1 MKKTLIS
8 MVLLLGALLSA
19 CGDGTQPQQSDSAS
33 RPAPEPA
40 SVKKSQLQDVKPAE
54 VVSLSLKDLGLPA
67 DADEVTPSGAVSE
80 ALIQDGQLRF
90 VTPDDIGEN
99 QEAEFEIR
107 SGATTSVFHVV
118 IRSQRPTSAFNFG
131 DGPADAPP
139 LPKLIVEGLAP
150 GNVVTGAPLTFRMQ
164 GISGMNLKDN
174 SHGYI
179 TAGDN
184 NDIALILDDLWSF
197 NLADSSFSISGP
209 AMQRMLDT
217 LPIGDFFMTLNLSRD
232 SEFGVVYDI
241 RATKAE
247 AKLSGRL
254 LSEQG
259 APVTSLAGR
268 KVLLEGVNTRMRAVA
283 VLDANGGFALERHV
297 LPDIYFLTLSDLHYP
312 NVIRTSFP
320 VYEGSTQAQVTMVV
334 PPGLGVDTGAN
345 TAKQRAAPGSSAVQS
360 SVTQDGK
367 GPPPRSIPTAKRALA
382 PTPLAAEG
390 VDSAVFSATAAEQ
403 DRLVNKKI
411 DFQVPIGTESVGI
424 RITVFSEE
432 EYLLPK
438 VSSRA
443 ELEQLIR
450 KHQQSGMLPREDRK
464 YKDTWSY
471 SVVGFPDIEFS
482 ASGLAKQLRFTDG
495 GMTETRCVDVT
506 GQTKN
511 AALNISGS
519 VSAINIGDDLLPTTT
534 TVELT
539 LGCKKLKSSS
549 STLEVL
555 SAQFSSPNKNA
566 NPIISPITIGDGMHG
581 NLAGCYLSIPQSGSD
596 NTHTIPLKITYSP
609 ADAEI
614 TEMNLGITELKSG
627 EPFGIP
633 TNFSTVNLLTQNH
646 TKQPGLITFPGI
658 SLPAFAGDMALGNL
672 AVMVR
677 LKGSVGGAAVSS
689 DPAGRGGRVKFGVK
703 NEFTPLY
710 LAGDVAKLSG
720 RRFGPRDDG
729 GDSWATRGT
738 IKWLLENDLQYSG
751 HRYRFNDISSQHV
764 AQTRD
769 GRSIMDH
776 AGHSDG
782 RQIDMRY
789 ADGQG
794 GYSDA
799 LGGQGNGEHIKQL
812 INAAAA
818 EVKKT
823 TKKPG
828 SWYYGPKLEALQHW
842 ITENRTMLEIEADS
856 RSTRAVYI
864 GQSFIEDVLVHG
876 KFPSNSVTGSIAIP
890 LVSAWTEKSAK
901 ISSQP
906 YHMNHWHISLSNYGP
921 VIN

>member
-283 VLDANGGFALERHV
+283 VLDAHGGFALERHV
-297 LPDIYFLTLSDLHYP
+297 LPGVYFLTLSDLHYP

-320 VYEGSTQAQVTMVV
+320 IYEGSTQAQVTMVV
-334 PPGLGVDTGAN
+334 PPGLGIDTGAS
-345 TAKQRAAPGSSAVQS
+345 TAAQRAAPGSSAVQS

-367 GPPPRSIPTAKRALA
+367 GPPPRSIPAGKRMS
-382 PTPLAAEG
+382 PSTPPAADG
-390 VDSAVFSATAAEQ
+390 VNRAVFSATAAEQ
-403 DRLVNKKI
+403 DRLVSKKI
-411 DFQVPIGTESVGI
+411 DFQVPVGTESVGV
-424 RITVFSEE
+424 RITVFSDEE
-432 EYLLPK
+432 SLVIPEI
-438 VSSRA
+438 SAA
-443 ELEQLIR
+443 ELEKLKQSEVPPEKR
-450 KHQQSGMLPREDRK
+450 KERK
-464 YKDTWSY
+464 YIDTWSY
-471 SVVGFPDIEFS
+471 SIVGLPDTKLS
-482 ASGLAKQLRFTDG
+482 ANDLARELRFYRGKITK
-495 GMTETRCVDVT
+495 TACVDVAE
-506 GQTKN
+506 QTRN

-534 TVELT
+534 TVELI
-539 LGCKKLKSSS
+539 LECKKLKSASDKIR
-549 STLEVL
+549 VL
-555 SAQFSSPNKNA
+555 SAKFSSPNKNSY
-566 NPIISPITIGDGMHG
+566 PIISPITVGDKDKGNG
-581 NLAGCYLSIPQSGSD
+581 NLAGLYLSISQSKSD
-596 NTHTIPLKITYSP
+596 NTYTIPLEIRYSP
-609 ADAEI
+609 TDANI
-614 TEMNLGITELKSG
+614 TEVNLGIAELFSG
-627 EPFGIP
+627 APLNSSTI
-633 TNFSTVNLLTQNH
+633 FSNVNLLTQAH
-646 TKQPGLITFPGI
+646 TKEPGLIKFPGI
-658 SLPAFAGDMALGNL
+658 SLPAFTNHTKALETL
-672 AVMVR
+672 AITVR
-677 LKGSVGGAAVSS
+677 LKGSVGGVAVNS
-689 DPAGRGGRVKFGVK
+689 DPAEGGWIEFGGVNK
-703 NEFTPLY
+703 FTPLY
-710 LAGDVAKLSG
+710 LAGDVADLSL
-720 RRFGPRDDG
+720 RRYGSKRDDG
-729 GDSWATRGT
+729 GDSWATRET
-738 IKWLLENDLQYSG
+738 ISWLRSG
-751 HRYRFNDISSQHV
+751 GRRYRFNDISSQHV
-764 AQTRD
+764 TQTQS
-769 GRSIMDH
+769 GRSIMEH

-789 ADGQG
+789 ADGEK

-799 LGGQGNGEHIKQL
+799 LGGQSNGEHIKQL
-812 INAAAA
+812 INAAAT
-818 EVKKT
+818 EVDKVNKRRT
-823 TKKPG
+823 FF
-828 SWYYGPKLEALQHW
+828 YDGPKLAELRHW
-842 ITENRTMLEIEADS
+842 IEENREMIRLEAANS
-856 RSTRAVYI
+856 STRAIYI
-864 GQSFIEDVLVHG
+864 GQSFIEDALVHG
-876 KFPSNSVTGSIAIP
+876 KFPRDSVTGPIEIP
-890 LVSAWTEKSAK
+890 GSYAWEKPAK
-901 ISSQP
+901 VVP
-906 YHMNHWHISLSNYGP
+906 EREHMDHWHISLWN
-921 VIN
+921 